1 MPAKA
6 VSKKVGHWFPL
17 EKVTFETVT
26 YDIIIVRSSDFEKRY
41 NPCQQEVHANFAHW
55 FGS

>member
-41 NPCQQEVHANFAHW
+41 NPCQQELHANFAHW